1 VAGRVVRLVTAWVA
15 RHIIAEELPD
25 NMPAEI
31 AGLVWPAPRE
41 PESWLDATAEDRATM
56 LRYDAL
62 GAQVKEL
69 ETERDQCKDKLI
81 NRIQDHTGIDGLCSW
96 RATKRGRQFR
106 SLL

>member
-1 VAGRVVRLVTAWVA
+1 
-15 RHIIAEELPD
+15 
-25 NMPAEI
+25 
-31 AGLVWPAPRE
+31 
-41 PESWLDATAEDRATM
+41 M

-69 ETERDQCKDKLI
+69 EAERDQCKDRLI

-106 SLL
+106 SLLAS